1 MERLLR
7 NDLWEDFVILYKSH
21 PCIVPILFPSFFC
34 WSFNENEIVTCAPL
48 SSYLTYRF
56 IAWKVV
62 LDESSSRETIY
73 DEWMNIIII
82 ASKKLEHWAKV
93 VNWICRVQ
101 RVSYTNERF
110 QCYAKRWM
118 RLLRMSCCEFTLLF

>member
-1 MERLLR
+1 MLLS
-7 NDLWEDFVILYKSH
+7 NVEC
-21 PCIVPILFPSFFC
+21 CIRI
-34 WSFNENEIVTCAPL
+34 
-48 SSYLTYRF
+48 LTYRF

-118 RLLRMSCCEFTLLF
+118 RLLRTSCCEFTLLFLNYILKWREEIPDRCFSIPGLLICSCIWEMTSKRGIL